1 MFLVSIVSVLF
12 IKIKVSK
19 RNTFNEPSESIFSLK
34 VLNLFS
40 KSWIT
45 VPKND
50 FRASK
55 TLSSEKAVDNPW
67 LHLQFWLW
75 NQKYFFFKIFPQKF
89 WISKKGGI
97 PPLKGK
103 KKHWTSSMYKTY
115 FFFSNIYSFFFFVF
129 FSSNQIK
136 LIFLLI
142 HQI

>member
-40 KSWIT
+40 KSWIA
-45 VPKND
+45 VPQND

-75 NQKYFFFKIFPQKF
+75 NQKHFFSKYFPKNSGSPKREEFLPAYDRLRRTMRVQ
-89 WISKKGGI
+89 
-97 PPLKGK
+97 K
-103 KKHWTSSMYKTY
+103 KKLNNWDVLLTCWTEHKTKKNN
-115 FFFSNIYSFFFFVF
+115 SGV
-129 FSSNQIK
+129 K
-136 LIFLLI
+136 
-142 HQI
+142 

>member
-12 IKIKVSK
+12 IKIKASK

-55 TLSSEKAVDNPW
+55 TLSPKKSVDNPW

-103 KKHWTSSMYKTY
+103 KNTELWFKLQQQQKK
-115 FFFSNIYSFFFFVF
+115 FCFSCKILQKS
-129 FSSNQIK
+129 IWM
-136 LIFLLI
+136 
-142 HQI
+142 

>member
-40 KSWIT
+40 ESWIT

-55 TLSSEKAVDNPW
+55 TLSSKKAVDNPW

-103 KKHWTSSMYKTY
+103 KKHCAQITEVTNFSATCIIWKTVCVAL
-115 FFFSNIYSFFFFVF
+115 FGT
-129 FSSNQIK
+129 K
-136 LIFLLI
+136 K
-142 HQI
+142 